1 MRYVQA
7 LHFHFMQPLTQRKV
21 SPKRIGDRVQRIGEL
36 IFSVLETEENVTSVA
51 WILLQAFPK
60 LYLPHGRQRYLINGF
75 KCSMRLVVKNT
86 SILLGR
92 FQNHCNRVIRICIM
106 MPFGKAKK
114 RDKKHY
120 NVFPKG
126 VITPF

>member
-51 WILLQAFPK
+51 
-60 LYLPHGRQRYLINGF
+60 
-75 KCSMRLVVKNT
+75 
-86 SILLGR
+86 
-92 FQNHCNRVIRICIM
+92 
-106 MPFGKAKK
+106 
-114 RDKKHY
+114 
-120 NVFPKG
+120 
-126 VITPF
+126 